1 METYEREM
9 DSIEWCMCSA
19 ADDRTFSVYRCI
31 ERRSQH
37 KLQCHVSTYSVGGPV
52 RLLGKVGKLVCFCRA
67 RALLS
72 VAPGQVSMRVYGG
85 RALWLLPYTLCTS
98 TTGCRD
104 GVSVRANDRGI
115 GRCLRYV
122 CYSWRSS
129 CTVQMIA

>member
-52 RLLGKVGKLVCFCRA
+52 RLLGKVGKLVRFCRA

-72 VAPGQVSMRVYGG
+72 VAPWQVSMRVLWRAGAVAASLYAVYVYDRMSG
-85 RALWLLPYTLCTS
+85 R
-98 TTGCRD
+98 G
-104 GVSVRANDRGI
+104 
-115 GRCLRYV
+115 
-122 CYSWRSS
+122 
-129 CTVQMIA
+129 